1 MRIIQIAY
9 EPNLSFEFKKFIKTN
24 VNPSMWCDDSQQ
36 YFIDFIIDSVDN
48 LDFEIEG
55 NDNKTLL
62 KFLEQGID
70 YIEI

>member
-1 MRIIQIAY
+1 MQ
-9 EPNLSFEFKKFIKTN
+9 
-24 VNPSMWCDDSQQ
+24 CDDSQQ

-48 LDFEIEG
+48 LDFEIEE